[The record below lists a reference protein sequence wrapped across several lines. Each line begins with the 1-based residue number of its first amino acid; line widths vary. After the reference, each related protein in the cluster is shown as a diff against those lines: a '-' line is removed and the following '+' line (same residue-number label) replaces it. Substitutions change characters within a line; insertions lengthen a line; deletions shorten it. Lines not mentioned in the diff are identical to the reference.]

1 MSNPDPEDRRSEH
14 RRPTPCPKNGLPAN
28 GRSPTSFFS
37 YVPRLRRSM
46 IDPRTSPSNI
56 RLQAGRGEQQL
67 PRSDRYAPDRR
78 RRGIRAGRQQP
89 AAQLPAGFAEE
100 AKSATTSGKADRYPI
115 SSGTVTRHISP
126 TAWIHTPGSSLM
138 KASSLLALLF
148 VALEILGC
156 GTPAQEAS
164 TAESPG

>member
-1 MSNPDPEDRRSEH
+1 
-14 RRPTPCPKNGLPAN
+14 
-28 GRSPTSFFS
+28 
-37 YVPRLRRSM
+37 M

-126 TAWIHTPGSSLM
+126 TAWIHTPGSLLMKGSSLM